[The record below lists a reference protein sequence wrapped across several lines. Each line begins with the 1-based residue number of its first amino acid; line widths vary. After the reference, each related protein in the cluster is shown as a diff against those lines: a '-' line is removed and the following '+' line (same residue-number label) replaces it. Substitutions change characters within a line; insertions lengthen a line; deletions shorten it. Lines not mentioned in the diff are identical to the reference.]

1 MMMTEEYLID
11 LIKTK
16 TSYTDV
22 SVADDSAADLINLPL
37 SAPRIMVSTMGIKL
51 QYPET
56 FFTDAY
62 KGTENQELQ
71 VSSIQFIC
79 FRTDLPTVRQAIK
92 DAYTGESPFP
102 LDSNYSSL
110 NFMEGNVVA
119 KTGTKVWFAELIGL
133 VMPRIS

>member
-1 MMMTEEYLID
+1 MMMREEYLID
-11 LIKTK
+11 LIKSK
-16 TSYTDV
+16 TTYTDV
-22 SVADDSAADLINLPL
+22 TVADDSAADLINTPL
-37 SAPRIMVSTMGIKL
+37 STPRIMVATMGIKL

-71 VSSIQFIC
+71 VSSIQFLC
-79 FRTDLPTVRQAIK
+79 FRTDLPIVRQAIK

-102 LDSNYSSL
+102 NDSNYSTL

-119 KTGTKVWFAELIGL
+119 KTGTKVWFQELIGL